1 MDLLT
6 RIQAECFADP
16 VDMSLDMQG
25 WMADQFVTYFKVAVE
40 KYTQPLIIEVG
51 TWKGKSCITM
61 AQHLKDN
68 NINGKIIA
76 IDTFLGSPEHM
87 EVHAKELGLRDHGIP
102 PIYKQFLANVQHN
115 DVVKYIYP
123 FPISSIQG
131 GHYLEM
137 KNVMADIIYID
148 AGHEYESVKL
158 DIEVFWRR
166 LKYGGTMIFDDW
178 SWPGV
183 RKAISEFA
191 SQRKSEIQYFDNNGN
206 NAVIIKNQTE
216 QRTPLPL

>member
-6 RIQAECFADP
+6 TIQSECFANP
-16 VDMSLDMQG
+16 IKKQLDMQG
-25 WMADQFVTYFKVAVE
+25 WMSDEFLDYFKTSIV
-40 KYTQPLIIEVG
+40 KYNQPLIIEVG

-61 AQHLKDN
+61 AEYLKEKQID
-68 NINGKIIA
+68 GKIIA

-87 EVHAKELGLRDHGIP
+87 EQYASDLGLRDHGLP
-102 PIYKQFLANVQHN
+102 QIYQQFLANVQQK

-178 SWPGV
+178 MWHGV

-191 SQRKSEIQYFDNNGN
+191 SQRKSEIQFFDSNKN
-206 NAVIIKNQTE
+206 NAIIVKN
-216 QRTPLPL
+216 PSDKINVLL